1 MVGDV
6 ALSIEQLTV
15 EVEGREILHNIH
27 LVMKLG
33 ETHVLFGPNGSGK
46 TTLLM
51 TIMGFPKYRVTKGK
65 IVFKGQDITM
75 LSPDER
81 ARLGIG
87 MSFQRPPVVRGVKMR
102 DMLAACLRGRENGER
117 INQLTEKANLADFLD
132 REINYG
138 FSGGEIK
145 RSELLQLLAQ
155 KPTLTLIDEPESG
168 VDLVNIALIGELL
181 NSLLEKDCPIP
192 ERKCTGLIITHTG
205 HILDYVNA
213 RTGYVMCGGVIG
225 CEGDSREILATI
237 REGLPGMYQM
247 FSKEGSKWLRWYRL
261 RNIKIKPEQQ
271 KPSQRHSVRI

>member
-1 MVGDV
+1 MGDV
-6 ALSIEQLTV
+6 ALSIEQLAV
-15 EVEGREILHNIH
+15 EVEGREILHNIN
-27 LVMKLG
+27 LGLKLG

-51 TIMGFPKYRVTKGK
+51 AIMGFPKYRITRGK
-65 IVFKGQDITM
+65 IIFKSQDITM
-75 LSPDER
+75 LSLDER

-102 DMLAACLRGRENGER
+102 DMVAACLGGQEHEER
-117 INQLTEKANLADFLD
+117 ISQLAEKANLADFLD
-132 REINYG
+132 REMNYG

-145 RSELLQLLAQ
+145 RSELMQLLAQ

-168 VDLVNIALIGELL
+168 VDLVNIALIGELI

-213 RTGYVMCGGVIG
+213 RTGYVMCDGVIG

-237 REGLPGMYQM
+237 REKGYQECITC
-247 FSKEGSKWLRWYRL
+247 FLRR
-261 RNIKIKPEQQ
+261 RA
-271 KPSQRHSVRI
+271 SSG